1 MGNRAVITTEDKHLG
16 IYLHWNGGRD
26 SVEGFLGYCKL
37 KGYRSPETDN
47 YGWARLAQVCSNF
60 FGDGLSVG
68 IDVVSHLDCKNGD
81 NGVYII
87 KDWQIVG
94 RLFFE
99 GEEQHEYDLVD
110 FMVDVDS
117 CMPADQQLGEA
128 YIKAKE
134 VPYAELKIGDKVFM
148 ESPSGRFE
156 AATVIGF
163 GKDEYCNGTN
173 VKGLPYVDWL
183 NKDGDPSKNPNNYLG
198 MWPARETVRRLN
210 DDKTCSKM

>member
-47 YGWARLAQVCSNF
+47 YGWAGLAQVCANF

-87 KDWQIVG
+87 KNWEIVG
-94 RLFFE
+94 REFFD
-99 GEEQHEYDLVD
+99 GEEQMEYDRTE
-110 FMVDVDS
+110 FMVDLDTYQ
-117 CMPADQQLGEA
+117 PKDQQLGA
-128 YIKAKE
+128 DYIKAEE
-134 VPYAELKIGDKVFM
+134 VPYTDLKVGD
-148 ESPSGRFE
+148 
-156 AATVIGF
+156 TVYMMSFHGTPIKCEVVGF
-163 GKDEYCNGTN
+163 GKDEYCNGMN
-173 VKGLPYVDWL
+173 VKGLPYVDMY
-183 NKDGDPSKNPNNYLG
+183 NKDGDPSKNPNNYFG
-198 MWPARETVRRLN
+198 EWYGRTTARRLAE
-210 DDKTCSKM
+210 